1 MRATLREQ
9 DHVMN
14 DEAIRTLPATLT
26 RTARS
31 IENTSEDSGWCVAT
45 RNAATNTAMSGAPAT
60 IDQCSAT
67 RLRTDPH
74 RFLARGRFLVGLLA
88 L

>member
-1 MRATLREQ
+1 MRSTLSEQ

-31 IENTSEDSGWCVAT
+31 IENTSEDSGRRVAT
-45 RNAATNTAMSGAPAT
+45 RNAATNASMSGAPAT

-74 RFLARGRFLVGLLA
+74 RLLFRGGFLVGLLA